1 MEIAAA
7 PPAILAASRKQH
19 DERRRGGVAPPDLFL
34 ELEAI
39 ADLVRIHELLF
50 VEVDEVVILS
60 HSIFFLLCMWL

>member
-1 MEIAAA
+1 
-7 PPAILAASRKQH
+7 
-19 DERRRGGVAPPDLFL
+19 LFL